1 MLRVRKSFEKHPF
14 ERLLRVKMSNFN
26 RHLIEA
32 IIEMDEKYILDKRMI
47 YECKQIVHK
56 VLHSES
62 NKEKEE
68 RNSQELTHS
77 LLHLLGKYRD
87 EICK

>member
-1 MLRVRKSFEKHPF
+1 MKAIRGFEKHPF
-14 ERLLRVKMSNFN
+14 ERLLRVEMSCLN

-32 IIEMDEKYILDKRMI
+32 IIEMDEKHILDRKMT
-47 YECKQIVHK
+47 YECEQIAHK

-62 NKEKEE
+62 NKEQEE
-68 RNSQELTHS
+68 KISQELTCS